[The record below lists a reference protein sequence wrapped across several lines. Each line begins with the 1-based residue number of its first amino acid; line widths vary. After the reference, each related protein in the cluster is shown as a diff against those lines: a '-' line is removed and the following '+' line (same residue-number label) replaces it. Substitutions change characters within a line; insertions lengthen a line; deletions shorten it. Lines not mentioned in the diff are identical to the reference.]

1 MRRIFPLLIVIALA
15 VMPAA
20 FAESLDSL
28 LVNGGIDAVSDAGFP
43 TGWYRDMWF
52 TDPAVSSLTVEADGV
67 GGNTLC
73 VTNLEINDARWAQDV
88 AVEPGTLYR
97 LSAMVRADG
106 LGEDGYGANLSVR
119 DTFSYSD
126 MLYDTGGDWIEL
138 SLVGRTGP
146 EQTMLTVCARIGGY
160 GDDNLNTGRAFFDD
174 LSLVRLDAEPAGEP
188 VFSFAGF
195 SRDKSETVDP
205 VDKDAAPAR
214 HTEAL
219 LLFLFAY
226 VLCVIG
232 FARKFRGGSNRR
244 PAWLFLAVL
253 ALALVV
259 RLAIASK
266 VRGYNTD
273 IGCFS
278 AWSERMASVGPLNF
292 YADDYFCDYPP
303 GYMLLLGPVA
313 LLRSMFGIAYNSA
326 AHTAFLKLIPI
337 ACELLGAVIVYRFAQ
352 KRLGERAA
360 VLLAGFYAL
369 NPAVIIDSAAW
380 GQIDSVLTLAIVV
393 CALELVKGR
402 YLAALPAFAVAVL
415 IKPQALL
422 FAPLGLAAV
431 VVRVAVSKS
440 ARRDAVLAAGGAGLA
455 LLLMYLVAL
464 PFSLANG
471 AGFSLLQPARWLWN
485 LYANTFQGYRYLT
498 VNTFNLYAI
507 LGGNWLA
514 LSKIGG
520 WAALPWALFVLSY
533 IYSIALLAVS
543 RDAGKVFLTGGLL
556 IVLITAFGPMMH
568 ERYVFPALILLALA
582 YAECRDR
589 RILYSLLALTATLFL
604 NQALVLQGG
613 MTEANYGHLQSSEEW
628 LNTTFSIVAVLNAL
642 WLGYVAL
649 DICALRR
656 TKSLPDPLSRP
667 DPEPDG
673 GYRLNLKRL
682 DCILMAAVTVVYSI
696 VAFVNLGATKAPQTS
711 WVSESGGQSITID
724 LGEEREFIFAYYV
737 AYYGANADVTF
748 HLSLSDDGENW
759 VESGQKTYDQGEIFR
774 WEWLDENGST
784 VRARYARLTADDPGL
799 VLSEVGFMNADGEP
813 YPIASVSG
821 DGNPSLLADEQGVV
835 PARPSYF
842 NSTYF
847 DEIYHARTAYE
858 HLHGLRTYEWTH
870 PPLGKVLMMFGIE
883 MFGMTPFGWRFM
895 GALVGVLMLPV
906 LYLIVKQLTKR
917 TDLSFIAMFLFAVDS
932 MHFTQTR
939 IATIDSYAV
948 FFILIMYFFM
958 FRFSRMRWKRDGFW
972 RSLVPLGLSGLF
984 MGIAWATKWI
994 GIYASVG
1001 LAVIFFWAI
1010 WNNMREDR
1018 APLRGIWCFATAWAG
1033 LLTILGALGS
1043 VVLDQSGML
1052 ALSTSKLAAIMIFA
1066 ARWWVPLLAV
1076 GVALT
1081 AVGIA
1086 LLSLREESRLFFRL
1100 AIVSAF
1106 SVLMFIIVPLLTYY
1120 FSYYWHMRAEGGL
1133 TVARVVNLQ
1142 KSIFGYHAGLHD
1154 THYFR
1159 SEWYQWPVIAWP
1171 MWFYS
1176 GTQFMPEG
1184 VISSI
1189 SCMGNPAVWWFG
1201 LAAMLFVAFAAAW
1214 RRRAPRA
1221 YVLVLIAFLSQYLPW
1236 VVVPRSTFI
1245 YHYFASVP
1253 FIIVAAA
1260 LLLDRIRAKNRLAFR
1275 VSAGVLAAVA
1285 LLLFIAFYPLESGVP
1300 VARGYAM
1307 LLRWFNW
1314 YNF

>member
-1 MRRIFPLLIVIALA
+1 MRRIVPLLLLIALA
-15 VMPAA
+15 IVPASL
-20 FAESLDSL
+20 AESLDL
-28 LVNGGIDAVSDAGFP
+28 LVNGEVDAVSDAGFP

-52 TDPAVSSLTVEADGV
+52 TDAGVSSLTVEAGV
-67 GGNTLC
+67 AGGSSLC
-73 VTNLEINDARWAQDV
+73 VTNFEPNDARWAQDV
-88 AVEPGTLYR
+88 AVEPNALYR
-97 LSAMVRADG
+97 ISAMVLADG
-106 LGEDGYGANLSVR
+106 IGEDGYGANLSVK

-126 MLYDTGGDWIEL
+126 MLYDTGGDWAEL
-138 SLVGRTGP
+138 SIVGRTGP
-146 EQTMLTVCARIGGY
+146 KQTKLTVFARIGGY
-160 GDDNLNTGRAFFDD
+160 GDDNLNTGRAFFDG
-174 LSLVRLDAEPAGEP
+174 LSLVKLDQEPAGEP
-188 VFSFAGF
+188 VFEFAGF
-195 SRDKSETVDP
+195 SSDKSETLDLTENT
-205 VDKDAAPAR
+205 APAR

-226 VLCVIG
+226 VLTVIG
-232 FARKFRGGSNRR
+232 FARKFRGGSPRR

-259 RLAIASK
+259 RLLIAAK

-292 YADDYFCDYPP
+292 YAEDYFCDYPP

-313 LLRSMFGIAYNSA
+313 LFRSMFGIAYNSA
-326 AHTAFLKLIPI
+326 AHIVFLKLAPI
-337 ACELLGAVIVYRFAQ
+337 ACDLLGALIVYRFAQ
-352 KRLGERAA
+352 KRLGDVAA
-360 VLLAGFYAL
+360 LLLGGFYAL

-380 GQIDSVLTLAIVV
+380 GQIDAVLTLAIVV
-393 CALELVKGR
+393 CALELFNGR
-402 YLAALPAFAVAVL
+402 YLTALPAFAVAVL

-431 VVRVAVSKS
+431 VVRVAASRR
-440 ARRDAVLAAGGAGLA
+440 ALRDALLAAAGAGLA

-464 PFSLANG
+464 PFSLG
-471 AGFSLLQPARWLWN
+471 GGGGFSPLQPVRWLWN
-485 LYANTFQGYRYLT
+485 LYSNTFQGYRYMT

-507 LGGNWLA
+507 LGGNWVP
-514 LSKIGG
+514 LSSVGA

-533 IYSIALLAVS
+533 IYSIALLAIS
-543 RDAGKVFLTGGLL
+543 RDAKKVFLTGGLL
-556 IVLITAFGPMMH
+556 IMLITAFGPMMH
-568 ERYVFPALILLALA
+568 ERYVFPALLLLALA

-628 LNTTFSIVAVLNAL
+628 LNTIFSIVAVLNAA
-642 WLGYVAL
+642 WIGYVAL
-649 DICALRR
+649 DVCVLRQA
-656 TKSLPDPLSRP
+656 KPLAEPLPRP
-667 DPEPDG
+667 APEEEG

-682 DCILMAAVTVVYSI
+682 DCVLMAAVTVVYSV
-696 VAFVNLGATKAPQTS
+696 VAFVNLGSTKAPQTA
-711 WVSESGGQSITID
+711 WVSTAAGETVQFD
-724 LGEEREFIFAYYV
+724 LGEEREFILT
-737 AYYGANADVTF
+737 YYGGISDVAF
-748 HLSLSDDGENW
+748 KVSFSPDGATWTEPRAA
-759 VESGQKTYDQGEIFR
+759 VYDQGEIFR
-774 WEWLDENGST
+774 WLWLDENGST
-784 VRARYARLTADDPGL
+784 ATARFVRLIADDAGV
-799 VLSEVGFMNADGEP
+799 VLHEVGFLDADGKP

-821 DGNPSLLADEQGVV
+821 DGDAQLLIDEQDTV
-835 PARPSYF
+835 PAHPSYF

-895 GALVGVLMLPV
+895 GTLAGVLMLPV

-917 TDLSFIAMFLFAVDS
+917 TDLSFIAMFLFAVDA

-948 FFILIMYFFM
+948 FFILVMYFFM
-958 FRFSRMRWKRDGFW
+958 FRFSRMRWNRDGFW

-994 GIYASVG
+994 GIYASAG
-1001 LAVIFFWAI
+1001 LAAIFLWAI
-1010 WNNMREDR
+1010 ANNIREDR
-1018 APLRGIWCFATAWAG
+1018 ATLRGGLFFAMTWAG
-1033 LLTILGALGS
+1033 LLTMLGAAGS
-1043 VVLDQSGML
+1043 KVLDHSGML
-1052 ALSTSKLAAIMIFA
+1052 ALSASRLSRALMLAAQ
-1066 ARWWVPLLAV
+1066 WWVPISLA
-1076 GVALT
+1076 GFALT

-1086 LLSLREESRLFFRL
+1086 LLALREENRLFFRL
-1100 AIVSAF
+1100 AIASAF
-1106 SVLMFIIVPLLTYY
+1106 SVLMFVVVPLLIYY
-1120 FSYYWHMRAEGGL
+1120 FSYYWHMQAEGGL
-1133 TVARVVNLQ
+1133 TIERVLNLQ
-1142 KSIFGYHAGLHD
+1142 KSIFNYHAGLGGD

-1159 SEWYQWPVIAWP
+1159 SEWYEWPVIAWP
-1171 MWFYS
+1171 MWYYS
-1176 GTQFMPEG
+1176 GTKFVAAGM
-1184 VISSI
+1184 ISSI

-1201 LAAMLFVAFAAAW
+1201 LAALLFVAFATAW

-1260 LLLDRIRAKNRLAFR
+1260 LLLDRIRRKSRQAFIA
-1275 VSAGVLAAVA
+1275 SAGILMAVA
-1285 LLLFIAFYPLESGVP
+1285 LLLFIAFYPLESGLP
-1300 VARGYAM
+1300 VARNYAM